1 MTLPTAALSQVA
13 DQIKAAGA
21 DRRILR
27 IHGGGTKAFY
37 GAHKD
42 HRDTDAELFT
52 GSLQGVCEHEPTELV
67 VTASAGMRLQE
78 LQEVLSRA
86 HQSLPF
92 DPPSFGDAATVGGMV
107 AAGLSGPSRAN
118 VGSVR
123 DYVLGLHLVNGGGEL
138 LQFGGQVMK
147 NVAGYDVSRLM
158 VGSLGQLGV
167 ITQVSLKVL
176 PYAAAEATVVFP
188 MEQAQALTHLN
199 TWAGQPL
206 PLNASL
212 WVMHEQGPRLTL
224 RLRGAKAAV
233 ASALDLFAQQG
244 GEPVDPH
251 DAQVLWQSVQEQTHS
266 FFNLQK
272 GMSLWR
278 LSVPD
283 TTPELHLPGMG
294 QASEMLL
301 EWGGGLRWL
310 KAPAAAATAVR
321 AAAAAVGGHATLFRA
336 ATPGDKDYGVF
347 TPLTPAL
354 ARIHSQ
360 LLAQLDPLGV
370 FNSGRLGLES
380 LVHHPLV

>member
-1 MTLPTAALSQVA
+1 MISLTAALSQVA

-27 IHGGGTKAFY
+27 IQGGGTKAFY
-37 GAHKD
+37 GAG
-42 HRDTDAELFT
+42 TDPLGNDSLLST
-52 GSLQGVCEHEPTELV
+52 GHLNGVCEHEPTELV
-67 VTASAGMRLQE
+67 VTASAGMPLIA

-86 HQSLPF
+86 NQSLPF
-92 DPPSFGDAATVGGMV
+92 DPPSFGETATVGGMV
-107 AAGLSGPSRAN
+107 GAGLSGPSRAS

-123 DYVLGLHLVNGGGEL
+123 DYVLGLHLLNGQGDL

-167 ITQVSLKVL
+167 MTQVSLKVL
-176 PYAAAEATVVFP
+176 PFAAAEASVVFS
-188 MEQAQALTHLN
+188 MEQAQALSHLN

-212 WVMHEQGPRLTL
+212 WVMCEQGPQLTL

-233 ASALDLFAQQG
+233 ASALELFARQG
-244 GEPVDPH
+244 GK
-251 DAQVLWQSVQEQTHS
+251 VLDQQEARVRWQSVQEQTHS
-266 FFNLQK
+266 FFTLQE

-283 TTPELHLPGMG
+283 TTPELQLPGIG
-294 QASEMLL
+294 QASEMLV
-301 EWGGGLRWL
+301 EWGGALRWL
-310 KAPAAAATAVR
+310 KAQAAAAPAVR
-321 AAAAAVGGHATLFRA
+321 AAVAAVGGHATLFRVA
-336 ATPGDKDYGVF
+336 APSDTDFGVF
-347 TPLTPAL
+347 SPLTPAL
-354 ARIHSQ
+354 AHVHAQ

-370 FNSGRLGLES
+370 FNSGRLGLGHS
-380 LVHHPLV
+380 VHHPSV